1 MPTKPASKK
10 NSVAASPSPKKKSAG
25 THKTTAA
32 EQPSVSVLPVAN
44 KKKTPPKKKASL
56 PKGPAQPT
64 VVQDLDSPYPVP
76 NQVIPVLGAAYGI
89 GYRHIKDGLT
99 YVFERWSNC
108 KEGDTYHIWMN
119 GIHMQEGK
127 VNSVNKDDP
136 RFFLVIPRTTLLHY
150 FVNNV
155 YGEVIRGGPG
165 TPSTSVPQRI
175 LILHTLPGGDGNCD
189 GSYHRGLTFTLSD
202 VYVDSVVAALGVT
215 CTIHKWVNM
224 RVNDLVMFYWGEHRY
239 ELPPLRNDQVG
250 SDLTFAIDPT
260 FLNEAGSGHFVVQF
274 YLYDEVLDVS
284 GPCHRWSKPIPV
296 NVDLNLTLLDEPE
309 IVEADAA
316 TLLLEADE
324 LHGQPATGSVLIR
337 RNDPNFI
344 RGDFLI
350 WKVEGN
356 TVDGENVSY
365 GFRLEVELANY
376 NDIAIPNAF
385 IRSLIQSTLKISY
398 VRERGMLA
406 SRSTIYAVAGVL
418 YTLPQPDVVQAHGPF
433 VEPDLPYIT
442 AAMPDYTPPGN
453 AGDSLRV
460 NIMGD
465 NKDGSVEHEF
475 SDRAAGTHPRFRDFL
490 NAVYARFEG
499 LLRTRVYYGV
509 TGPVNIR
516 ESERRYIQIGRPARS
531 LIAPL
536 IQEADATNNVNPDS
550 IGSVATFEARA
561 EFRAGDEVIIKF
573 VGSVT
578 GTISSSYVLA
588 VNSNPFLA
596 DIPKQLIDGNKNGT
610 LTISYVRRRFAVDEL
625 SEEATYTIGRALGL
639 LSLPE
644 VLEATTGPD
653 ELDPWLVV
661 NTGATVRCRYDEP
674 KDGDT
679 VEVCWLGL
687 VGGGVHFEVKDAQ
700 SGDAY
705 VDVIVPPEAIG
716 FSIHPSGRD
725 IDVSFKV
732 VRNGFPTDSPTL
744 TLNLLTLSHVP
755 GATIDSIGESA
766 VLEIPKLQDLDQTR
780 VLPWPYIALKQKMYK
795 RYIGTFNNDDA
806 YYEETF
812 AGRDVSFNDVNDGP
826 ASYTPVGRLRNLQ
839 EWTPLAIEF
848 GVTFNH
854 SSNAGDIVWFET
866 RHYMVQTESNVFPHP
881 QIRYSS
887 PPDGP
892 EVIISPITVENKCQ
906 VLVTYPNMNQG
917 GEDLITL
924 YLIDSQGT
932 SIEVGTLP
940 GLDGGT
946 VTFNISNE
954 LVGAAINTTIQFQ
967 YEVILGR
974 GGQGSS
980 EVQIV
985 HVQAIPL
992 GSLPRAFINNIGNGG
1007 SINPASLTGN
1017 AVLRM
1022 GKWPYSQEGHIAWL
1036 IVSAPGASTQELLVA
1051 HSVTA
1056 SEAANGFINLTVLRS
1071 WLMSVPNN
1079 GTVTITPHVNFN
1091 KQNDKPK
1098 AVAFPQ
1104 TQYRIMHTTALVFNQ
1119 VTVYLNRKTYLIDG
1133 YPNVLPAFGAGN
1145 QVQYMASGGTP
1156 PYIYSTSNANVANV
1170 TSNSG
1175 LVTVRGNGTAYI
1187 SVRDS
1192 SFPAQTRSY
1201 AVVVSNVVRCLDL
1214 GNGTVPTNRS
1224 VAANAGRRLPSL
1236 TEAREI
1242 HAAYGARWPIG
1253 GGYFDCTSTF
1263 SHSEWFSNYYYV
1275 INVKNGDTGTAKD
1288 HFLGGYSNA
1297 IGLL

>member
-1 MPTKPASKK
+1 MPTKPTNKK
-10 NSVAASPSPKKKSAG
+10 QSAAASPKKKSAG
-25 THKTTAA
+25 MAKTKTTAS

-44 KKKTPPKKKASL
+44 KKKTPPKKTSL

-89 GYRHIKDGLT
+89 GHRHIKDGLT
-99 YVFERWSNC
+99 YVFERWSDC

-119 GIHMQEGK
+119 GIHMQEGQ
-127 VNSVNKDDP
+127 VNPDNKDDP
-136 RFFLVIPRTTLLHY
+136 RFFLIIPRTTLLHY

-155 YGEVIRGGPG
+155 YGEVIRGGSG
-165 TPSTSVPQRI
+165 TTSTSVPQRI

-202 VYVDSVVAALGVT
+202 VYVDSVVAARGVT
-215 CTIHKWVNM
+215 CTIHKWMNM

-250 SDLTFAIDPT
+250 SDLTFTIEPT
-260 FLNEAGSGHFVVQF
+260 FLNAAGSGHFVVQF

-284 GPCHRWSKPIPV
+284 GPCHRWSKPTPV

-309 IVEADAA
+309 IVEADPA

-490 NAVYARFEG
+490 NAAYARFEG

-516 ESERRYIQIGRPARS
+516 ESERRYIQVGRPARS
-531 LIAPL
+531 LIAPH
-536 IQEADATNNVNPDS
+536 IQEADSTNNINPDS
-550 IGSVATFEARA
+550 LGSVATFEARA

-578 GTISSSYVLA
+578 GTTLSPYVLA

-596 DIPKQLIDGNKNGT
+596 DIPKQLIEGNKNGT

-625 SEEATYTIGRALGL
+625 SEEATYTIGRALGM
-639 LSLPE
+639 LSIPE

-653 ELDPWLVV
+653 ELDPWVV
-661 NTGATVRCRYDEP
+661 ADTGATVRCRYDEP

-687 VGGGVHFEVKDAQ
+687 VGGGIHFEVKDAH

-705 VDVIVPPEAIG
+705 VDVIVPAEAIG
-716 FSIHPSGRD
+716 FSIHPLGRD
-725 IDVSFKV
+725 IDISFKV
-732 VRNGFPTDSPTL
+732 VRNGFPTPSPTL

-766 VLEIPKLQDLDQTR
+766 VLEIPKLDDLDQTR
-780 VLPWPYIALKQKMYK
+780 VRPWPYIALKQKMYK
-795 RYIGTFNNDDA
+795 RYIGTFKNDDA

-812 AGRDVSFNDVNDGP
+812 AGREVSFTDENDGP
-826 ASYTPVGRLRNLQ
+826 SSYTPVGRLRNLK

-866 RHYMVQTESNVFPHP
+866 RHHMVQTEINIFPHP
-881 QIRYSS
+881 QIKYST
-887 PPDGP
+887 PPEGP
-892 EVIISPITVENKCQ
+892 EVIISPITVENRCQ
-906 VLVTYPNMNQG
+906 VLVTYPNMNLN

-924 YLIDSQGT
+924 FLIDSQGT
-932 SIEVGTLP
+932 SIEVGALP

-946 VTFNISNE
+946 VTFNISND

-974 GGQGSS
+974 GGEGSS

-985 HVQAIPL
+985 HVQAIPQA
-992 GSLPRAFINNIGNGG
+992 SLPRAFINNIGHGG
-1007 SINPASLTGN
+1007 TINSASLTGN

-1036 IVSAPGASTQELLVA
+1036 TVSAPGAVTLQLLFE
-1051 HSVTA
+1051 HKVTA
-1056 SEAANGFINLTVLRS
+1056 NEAANGFINLPVLRN
-1071 WLMSVPNN
+1071 WLLSVPNN
-1079 GTVTITPHVNFN
+1079 GTVTITPYVNFN
-1091 KQNDKPK
+1091 KQADKPK
-1098 AVAFPQ
+1098 AVAFPP
-1104 TQYRIMHTTALVFNQ
+1104 TQYRIVHTTALVFNQ
-1119 VTVYLNRKTYLIDG
+1119 ATVYLNRKTYLIDG
-1133 YPNVLPAFGAGN
+1133 YPNVLPSFGAGN
-1145 QVQYMASGGTP
+1145 SITYEASGGKR
-1156 PYIYSTSNANVANV
+1156 PYYYSSNKPSVAEV
-1170 TSNSG
+1170 DESG
-1175 LVTVRGNGTAYI
+1175 LVTVRGNDSATI
-1187 SVRDS
+1187 TVRDS
-1192 SFPAQTRSY
+1192 SVPAQTRSY
-1201 AVVVSNVVRCLDL
+1201 LVFVSNVIRCRSL
-1214 GNGTVPTNRS
+1214 GNGTIPTNR
-1224 VAANAGRRLPSL
+1224 ALADNANMRLPSL

-1242 HAAYGARWPIG
+1242 HAAYGNRWPIV
-1253 GGYFDCTSTF
+1253 GGYYDCTSTF
-1263 SHSEWFSNYYYV
+1263 SHSEWFSSYYYV
-1275 INVKNGDTGTAKD
+1275 INVKNGDVSTQKD
-1288 HFLGGYSNA
+1288 HILGGYSNA
-1297 IGLL
+1297 IGLPR